1 MNGATREYTTEGLI
15 QEYED
20 AIRDARRSVV
30 EHTMYQRVHTPNA
43 LAHFMRHHV
52 YAVWDFMSLLKAL
65 QRDLTCIEIP
75 WTPRGTPAPRRLVNS
90 IVLDEESDFVDG
102 VATSHFELYLA
113 AMDEVGAETRHARTF
128 VTQVGNGASIESAFD
143 RGDVPLACR
152 EFVRA
157 TFAVIDTHRP
167 HAIAAAFTIG
177 REDAIPEMF
186 KRLLLSLPNAPRMR
200 TYLERHID
208 LDGGTH
214 AAQGHALVHELCGHD
229 RERWG
234 DAAVA
239 ARSALVA
246 RAALWTSIEATLP
259 V

>member
-1 MNGATREYTTEGLI
+1 MSHAIRETTGSTE
-15 QEYED
+15 EFED
-20 AIRDARRSVV
+20 AIRDARHSVV
-30 EHTMYQRVHTPNA
+30 EHAMYQRVYTRDA
-43 LAHFMRHHV
+43 LAHFMHHHV

-75 WTPRGTPAPRRLVNS
+75 WTPRGTPAARRLVNS
-90 IVLDEESDFVDG
+90 IVLDEESDLVDE

-113 AMDEVGAETRHARTF
+113 AMDEVGAETREARAF
-128 VTQVGNGASIESAFD
+128 VTEVGTGASIENAFD

-157 TFAVIDTHRP
+157 TFAVIEGHKP

-177 REDAIPEMF
+177 REDAIPDMF
-186 KRLLLSLPNAPRMR
+186 KRLLLSLPNAPKMK

-214 AAQGHALVHELCGHD
+214 AAQGRALVSELCGHD
-229 RERWG
+229 RERWRE
-234 DAAVA
+234 AAAA

-259 V
+259 VS